1 MRNKRMRNYGAGTE
15 RKWQMSVSEVDEHM
29 AKMVDKMKRHG
40 KEFEEMTKVSSVD
53 TIKLRNS
60 KI

>member
-1 MRNKRMRNYGAGTE
+1 
-15 RKWQMSVSEVDEHM
+15 MSVSEVDDHM
-29 AKMVDKMKRHG
+29 ARMVDKMKQHG